1 MSNYLKNNPNFILYL
16 ITFSMI
22 GMLFIVIISLVNKKY
37 YAMVVDLYIKKYNR
51 LPIMAGLAKEASLIL
66 TPVIPCK
73 SWFIMDSLI
82 LPYNKF
88 SNHDMTIEQYNYIN
102 SLPMKLTIGF
112 RIEGFLWIISI
123 PPMLIGFILHAL
135 FE

>member
-22 GMLFIVIISLVNKKY
+22 GMLLIVIISLVNKKY

-66 TPVIPCK
+66 TPG
-73 SWFIMDSLI
+73 S
-82 LPYNKF
+82 
-88 SNHDMTIEQYNYIN
+88 
-102 SLPMKLTIGF
+102 
-112 RIEGFLWIISI
+112 
-123 PPMLIGFILHAL
+123 
-135 FE
+135 

>member
-22 GMLFIVIISLVNKKY
+22 GMLLIVIISLVNKKY

-66 TPVIPCK
+66 TPGSYHAKV
-73 SWFIMDSLI
+73 
-82 LPYNKF
+82 
-88 SNHDMTIEQYNYIN
+88 
-102 SLPMKLTIGF
+102 
-112 RIEGFLWIISI
+112 
-123 PPMLIGFILHAL
+123 GFIWIH
-135 FE
+135 

>member
-66 TPVIPCK
+66 TPG
-73 SWFIMDSLI
+73 S
-82 LPYNKF
+82 Y
-88 SNHDMTIEQYNYIN
+88 HD
-102 SLPMKLTIGF
+102 
-112 RIEGFLWIISI
+112 
-123 PPMLIGFILHAL
+123 
-135 FE
+135 

>member
-66 TPVIPCK
+66 T
-73 SWFIMDSLI
+73 
-82 LPYNKF
+82 
-88 SNHDMTIEQYNYIN
+88 
-102 SLPMKLTIGF
+102 
-112 RIEGFLWIISI
+112 
-123 PPMLIGFILHAL
+123 
-135 FE
+135 

>member
-51 LPIMAGLAKEASLIL
+51 LPIMAGLAKEA
-66 TPVIPCK
+66 K
-73 SWFIMDSLI
+73 
-82 LPYNKF
+82 
-88 SNHDMTIEQYNYIN
+88 
-102 SLPMKLTIGF
+102 
-112 RIEGFLWIISI
+112 
-123 PPMLIGFILHAL
+123 
-135 FE
+135 

>member
-51 LPIMAGLAKEASLIL
+51 FAYYG
-66 TPVIPCK
+66 
-73 SWFIMDSLI
+73 
-82 LPYNKF
+82 
-88 SNHDMTIEQYNYIN
+88 
-102 SLPMKLTIGF
+102 
-112 RIEGFLWIISI
+112 RISKRS
-123 PPMLIGFILHAL
+123 
-135 FE
+135 

>member
-66 TPVIPCK
+66 TPGHT
-73 SWFIMDSLI
+73 M
-82 LPYNKF
+82 
-88 SNHDMTIEQYNYIN
+88 Q
-102 SLPMKLTIGF
+102 KLVL
-112 RIEGFLWIISI
+112 LWI
-123 PPMLIGFILHAL
+123 H
-135 FE
+135 

>member
-66 TPVIPCK
+66 TRVIPCK
-73 SWFIMDSLI
+73 SWF
-82 LPYNKF
+82 Y
-88 SNHDMTIEQYNYIN
+88 Y
-102 SLPMKLTIGF
+102 
-112 RIEGFLWIISI
+112 
-123 PPMLIGFILHAL
+123 GFINIAV
-135 FE
+135 